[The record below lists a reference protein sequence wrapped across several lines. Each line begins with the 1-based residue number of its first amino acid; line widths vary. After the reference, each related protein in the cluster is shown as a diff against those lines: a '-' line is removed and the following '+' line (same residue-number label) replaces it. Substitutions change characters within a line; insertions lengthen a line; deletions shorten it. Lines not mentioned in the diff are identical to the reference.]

1 VRVLGQENTTG
12 FVNWPEPAGK
22 MVIGKLELVLQWF
35 LEKMVMTLKKVAWI
49 DIILF
54 VVMNGLLLKMI

>member
-1 VRVLGQENTTG
+1 
-12 FVNWPEPAGK
+12 